1 VTGELVIRATGTPAP
16 KGSLTAIV
24 RGRRALLIEDN
35 AATRPWRKQLAA
47 ACLLAVR
54 ASDGWLPSNDAV
66 EIHVQFILPRPAT
79 VKRDRPCVR
88 PDIDKLARCVLD
100 ELQASCVLIEDGR
113 VCRLVA
119 DKVYAVPGQAPGA
132 RIVVR
137 TMIDQLA
144 VI

>member
-1 VTGELVIRATGTPAP
+1 MTAELVIRATGTPAP

-47 ACLLAVR
+47 ACVSAMR
-54 ASDGWLPSNDAV
+54 PQPDWLPTNDAV
-66 EIHVQFILPRPAT
+66 EIHILFVLPRPAS
-79 VKRDRPCVR
+79 VKRSLPCVR

-100 ELQASCVLIEDGR
+100 ELQASNVLIEDGR
-113 VCRLVA
+113 VCRLIA
-119 DKVYAVPGQAPGA
+119 DKVYAEPGQACGA
-132 RIVVR
+132 RIIVR
-137 TMIDQLA
+137 AMTDQLA